1 MAFGLAECT
10 HMYLN
15 AALTIWAVAVVL
27 VVQDAVL
34 RACMVVWVEVA
45 LYRKSL

>member
-1 MAFGLAECT
+1 MAFGLAEST

-15 AALTIWAVAVVL
+15 AALAIWAVAVVL

-34 RACMVVWVEVA
+34 RALSFGWRWPCIG
-45 LYRKSL
+45 KSL